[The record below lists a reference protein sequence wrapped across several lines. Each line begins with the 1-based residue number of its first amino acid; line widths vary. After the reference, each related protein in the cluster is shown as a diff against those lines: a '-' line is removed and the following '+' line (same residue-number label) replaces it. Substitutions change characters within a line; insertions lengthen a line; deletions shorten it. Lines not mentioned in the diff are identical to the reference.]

1 MPKKPVTKK
10 KVVAKAKP
18 RKATPS
24 RIVKVGT
31 MKGGIIA
38 DKIIAKRGNIIMG
51 NQYNDYRKQIAQV
64 ATPQQFIAEAEKLQT
79 QIAEVKQLPALP
91 ASQQRRIEAIEGD
104 VKEVIVEAKKDKPNP
119 KTMRDTLKTAAETME
134 GVGKTL
140 DAAQG
145 VGKKIDDVIIK
156 GMDWGRIALGLGG
169 LANVAIKL
177 FGG

>member
-1 MPKKPVTKK
+1 MPKTSASKK
-10 KVVAKAKP
+10 KTTSKP
-18 RKATPS
+18 RGKISSGKT
-24 RIVKVGT
+24 VKVKKMT
-31 MKGGIIA
+31 GGVIA
-38 DKIIAKRGNIIMG
+38 DNITVKGSWIQG
-51 NQYNDYRKQIAQV
+51 NQYNDYRKQIATIV
-64 ATPQQFIAEAEKLQT
+64 TPAQFIAQAEQLQT